1 VAQARR
7 AANAVSPSRSI
18 VAQSFRFGTI
28 LEGMLDPVVTID
40 PDGTVLEANRSC
52 LRVFGYEPS
61 ELIGRNVSM
70 LMPEP
75 YRSEHDR
82 YLAEHLRTGR
92 SFILGQLRE
101 LPVLRKDGEQIEV
114 ELSVSRIELSGGDFL
129 YCGSFRDITERRRV
143 QKALAESERRFRAI
157 FDGEY
162 QFVGLLRP
170 DGSILELNQAV
181 LEKTGVCREDEL
193 GQPFW
198 KASWWPDDLTRARVE
213 EAVKRAAHG
222 EFVRFELEL
231 RGRNEDRV
239 AIDFSVKPMRD
250 EQGSVVLLIPE
261 GRDITEL
268 KAAQRR
274 ETAMTRAFAE
284 IGESASLLAHE
295 IKNPITSVNLALR
308 AVAKQLGEDERE
320 VLTDLVARMQKL
332 EKLMRRTLSLTRPLS
347 MKKVS
352 CDPGE
357 LGPAIQRLLGPHLE
371 EAGVRFVH
379 EVEPDCP
386 PFMADKDLLEDVLTN
401 LVRNAI
407 EALAGREQG
416 NVRLQLARA
425 ANRLRIVLEDDGP
438 GIPESVL
445 KTLFRPY
452 VTTKASGTGL
462 GLALARKTIE
472 AHGGSIGVE
481 NGSLGGARFEIYLP
495 L

>member
-1 VAQARR
+1 M
-7 AANAVSPSRSI
+7 STPSRLP
-18 VAQSFRFGTI
+18 VAHFRFGTI
-28 LEGMLDPVVTID
+28 LDGMLDPVVTID
-40 PDGTVLEANRSC
+40 RRGSILEANRSC
-52 LRVFGYEPS
+52 QRVFGYPPS
-61 ELIGRNVSM
+61 ELIGRNVSL

-75 YRSEHDR
+75 YRSEHDE

-92 SFILGQLRE
+92 SYILGELRE
-101 LPVLRKDGEQIEV
+101 LPVLCKDGTRIDV
-114 ELSVSRIELSGGDFL
+114 ELSVSRVELSADDFIF
-129 YCGSFRDITERRRV
+129 CGSFREITERKRTAR
-143 QKALAESERRFRAI
+143 ALAESERRFRAI

-170 DGSILELNQAV
+170 NGSILEMNRAV
-181 LEKTGVCREDEL
+181 LDKTGFSREEVL
-193 GQPFW
+193 GLPFW
-198 KASWWPDDLTRARVE
+198 EVRWWPDELTSARVE

-239 AIDFSVKPMRD
+239 SIDFSVKPMRD
-250 EQGSVVLLIPE
+250 EKDAVVLLIPE
-261 GRDITEL
+261 GRDISDL

-308 AVAKQLGEDERE
+308 AVAKQLGEDEQE
-320 VLTDLVARMQKL
+320 VLVDLVARMQKL
-332 EKLMRRTLSLTRPLS
+332 EKLMRRTLSLTRPLTL
-347 MKKVS
+347 KPEPY
-352 CDPGE
+352 DPQA
-357 LGPAIQRLLGPHLE
+357 LGPAIQRLMGPHLE
-371 EAGVRFVH
+371 EARVRFVH
-379 EVEPDCP
+379 EVEPGCP
-386 PFMADKDLLEDVLTN
+386 HFPADKELLEDVLTN

-407 EALAGREQG
+407 EALADRGEG
-416 NVRLQLARA
+416 TIHLRLAGA
-425 ANRLRIVLEDDGP
+425 ANRVRIVLEDDGP

-452 VTTKASGTGL
+452 VTTKSSGTGL

-472 AHGGSIGVE
+472 AHDGSIGVE
-481 NGSLGGARFEIYLP
+481 NGPLGGARFEIYLP